1 MEVTG
6 LLGSGEPDVL
16 EELLSGIFFLSCLGD
31 RLSSLQKRLKGLNQ
45 RRQVIFD
52 RIPQQPFIH

>member
-6 LLGSGEPDVL
+6 LLGSGELDVL
-16 EELLSGIFFLSCLGD
+16 EELLSAIFFLSWFGD

-45 RRQVIFD
+45 RRQVIFS
-52 RIPQQPFIH
+52 RIP